1 MKTFLQ
7 LDKLVKTPTT
17 IITIII
23 ISGNNKLFF
32 GDSLSSL
39 QTLPL
44 LALYFNVKKQNKKNA
59 IFSNQTN
66 KKKKQT
72 RETSRL
78 IEDEPNEIQ

>member
-66 KKKKQT
+66 KKKQT